1 MLHIVNLMGWE
12 FCLQKEIFIY
22 LLFLTYAILHKGNDK
37 ISHLEESI
45 HYIQDSELIQFL
57 WRPARA
63 VLSLHPQA
71 GRKPHGLVL
80 SFPHTSADH

>member
-1 MLHIVNLMGWE
+1 M
-12 FCLQKEIFIY
+12 
-22 LLFLTYAILHKGNDK
+22 YAILHKGNDK

-63 VLSLHPQA
+63 VLSPPPPGWQETTLPGAFLPAHI
-71 GRKPHGLVL
+71 G
-80 SFPHTSADH
+80 